1 MDTPLQCDMC
11 HGHNLL
17 DTKCCWLFLTPPISR
32 ANVPLS
38 PHCPPTT
45 NVSCKCPPERYLSP
59 TPPISSASVPL
70 EPYLS
75 PSPPI
80 SSASVPLKR
89 YPSPHSGYLVPL
101 VPALHAVG
109 HPSPHSGY
117 LVFFVPA
124 LHAVGHLSPHSG
136 YLVPFVPAL
145 HAVGHPSPH
154 SGYLVSF
161 VPALHAVGHP
171 SPHSGYLV
179 SFVPTLRAVGHTSP
193 PPPVLWET
201 GVPQVP
207 PNPRRVSIVRHW
219 PRRDLVVGTSRW
231 QRQGSARWVSDGE
244 LRKLTKKNIGA
255 GSQDGQNA
263 NIRSKEKPTPLALL
277 VLIGPLQRQG
287 SARQVSDGELIEFT
301 KILSMLLVSGEKS
314 LRILGPVWVHG
325 SAAKARGSQEQIS
338 PGFCALKS
346 DSEQLRAIYTRRRSK
361 VTPQPQVLDTSSGAL
376 LRATERISRPPTASI
391 QLVLARWAP
400 SHERLTPG
408 EVAPRRNLRRH
419 SVIQQSH
426 QSVAVR
432 DLRPR
437 GAHEP
442 AAEPL
447 VAVEGACAGG
457 RILCC
462 WVLLVGGEA
471 RRQRAIYTRD
481 PATPSQGGQRA
492 INTRGRR
499 REQTRSGESRPLS
512 RPLSRALIQEK
523 IHKSSMTLMG
533 LLNSFLR
540 RRRM

>member
-1 MDTPLQCDMC
+1 MLTKSTWKILYTTGESLERPGEEILE
-11 HGHNLL
+11 L
-17 DTKCCWLFLTPPISR
+17 DRKMVKMRISESG
-32 ANVPLS
+32 N
-38 PHCPPTT
+38 
-45 NVSCKCPPERYLSP
+45 
-59 TPPISSASVPL
+59 SAS
-70 EPYLS
+70 
-75 PSPPI
+75 
-80 SSASVPLKR
+80 AAK
-89 YPSPHSGYLVPL
+89 
-101 VPALHAVG
+101 A
-109 HPSPHSGY
+109 
-117 LVFFVPA
+117 
-124 LHAVGHLSPHSG
+124 
-136 YLVPFVPAL
+136 
-145 HAVGHPSPH
+145 
-154 SGYLVSF
+154 
-161 VPALHAVGHP
+161 
-171 SPHSGYLV
+171 
-179 SFVPTLRAVGHTSP
+179 
-193 PPPVLWET
+193 
-201 GVPQVP
+201 
-207 PNPRRVSIVRHW
+207 RVSSTGIG
-219 PRRDLVVGTSRW
+219 RRAEKTYQKVK
-231 QRQGSARWVSDGE
+231 
-244 LRKLTKKNIGA
+244 RKTDPASSLGA
-255 GSQDGQNA
+255 HRPYG
-263 NIRSKEKPTPLALL
+263 P
-277 VLIGPLQRQG
+277 IGPLQRQG

-361 VTPQPQVLDTSSGAL
+361 VTPQPQVLNTSSGAL
-376 LRATERISRPPTASI
+376 LRATERISRPPTTSI

-481 PATPSQGGQRA
+481 PAIPSQGGQRA

-523 IHKSSMTLMG
+523 NHKSSM
-533 LLNSFLR
+533 
-540 RRRM
+540 